1 MKITANVGGW
11 DRTIRLILGVVLFI
25 LGFTGVFQGALEVI
39 GYIIGAIALI
49 TGLTTY
55 CPANALFGFNSRKA
69 ATSASE
75 TETGSESEPT
85 ETAE

>member
-1 MKITANVGGW
+1 MKIIPNVGGW

-39 GYIIGAIALI
+39 GYIVGAIALI

-55 CPANALFGFNSRKA
+55 CPANALLGFNSRKA
-69 ATSASE
+69 AASASE
-75 TETGSESEPT
+75 TETGGESKPSETT
-85 ETAE
+85 E